1 MYDLREH
8 KELISQLVSEANQ
21 NDENWRWSVKSV
33 GKEKA
38 RIFWEYLE
46 YCGQKEPYFSIV
58 LENTGDGCW
67 ITAKNE
73 HGETMNSEIVEDKE
87 LPYLNTPLAEAITL
101 MVHAIRNTAHA
112 CYCGHRPPVCS
123 GHRFCGSRRADPQA
137 RVGRRSQRPGHWIV
151 WLLPG
156 LGG

>member
-21 NDENWRWSVKSV
+21 
-33 GKEKA
+33 
-38 RIFWEYLE
+38 
-46 YCGQKEPYFSIV
+46 
-58 LENTGDGCW
+58 
-67 ITAKNE
+67 NE

-112 CYCGHRPPVCS
+112 CY
-123 GHRFCGSRRADPQA
+123 
-137 RVGRRSQRPGHWIV
+137 
-151 WLLPG
+151 
-156 LGG
+156 

>member
-21 NDENWRWSVKSV
+21 NDENWRW
-33 GKEKA
+33 
-38 RIFWEYLE
+38 WEYLE

-112 CYCGHRPPVCS
+112 CY
-123 GHRFCGSRRADPQA
+123 
-137 RVGRRSQRPGHWIV
+137 
-151 WLLPG
+151 
-156 LGG
+156 

>member
-33 GKEKA
+33 G
-38 RIFWEYLE
+38 
-46 YCGQKEPYFSIV
+46 
-58 LENTGDGCW
+58 GDGCW

-87 LPYLNTPLAEAITL
+87 LPYLNCPLDKAIEK
-101 MVHAIRNTAHA
+101 MVRCIINTAHA
-112 CYCGHRPPVCS
+112 CY
-123 GHRFCGSRRADPQA
+123 
-137 RVGRRSQRPGHWIV
+137 
-151 WLLPG
+151 
-156 LGG
+156 

>member
-33 GKEKA
+33 G
-38 RIFWEYLE
+38 LE

-87 LPYLNTPLAEAITL
+87 LPYLNTPLAEAITM

-112 CYCGHRPPVCS
+112 CY
-123 GHRFCGSRRADPQA
+123 
-137 RVGRRSQRPGHWIV
+137 
-151 WLLPG
+151 
-156 LGG
+156 

>member
-1 MYDLREH
+1 MYNLREH
-8 KELISQLVSEANQ
+8 KGLIRRLVSEANK
-21 NDENWRWSVKSV
+21 NDANWHWSL
-33 GKEKA
+33 KA
-38 RIFWEYLE
+38 LSKTKVSIFWSYLE

-87 LPYLNTPLAEAITL
+87 LPYLNTPLAEAITM

-112 CYCGHRPPVCS
+112 CY
-123 GHRFCGSRRADPQA
+123 
-137 RVGRRSQRPGHWIV
+137 
-151 WLLPG
+151 
-156 LGG
+156 

>member
-1 MYDLREH
+1 MGPAPSRFH
-8 KELISQLVSEANQ
+8 LIRRAGESQEVE
-21 NDENWRWSVKSV
+21 R
-33 GKEKA
+33 
-38 RIFWEYLE
+38 LE

-112 CYCGHRPPVCS
+112 CY
-123 GHRFCGSRRADPQA
+123 
-137 RVGRRSQRPGHWIV
+137 
-151 WLLPG
+151 
-156 LGG
+156 

>member
-67 ITAKNE
+67 IAAKNE
-73 HGETMNSEIVEDKE
+73 H
-87 LPYLNTPLAEAITL
+87 AREATYTDVL
-101 MVHAIRNTAHA
+101 TNRGNGWHSTDVAHCEQPWMSQMWMYSNGFVDLYYCEEVRPA
-112 CYCGHRPPVCS
+112 CTTS
-123 GHRFCGSRRADPQA
+123 
-137 RVGRRSQRPGHWIV
+137 
-151 WLLPG
+151 
-156 LGG
+156 

>member
-46 YCGQKEPYFSIV
+46 YCGQKELHSFP
-58 LENTGDGCW
+58 T
-67 ITAKNE
+67 
-73 HGETMNSEIVEDKE
+73 
-87 LPYLNTPLAEAITL
+87 
-101 MVHAIRNTAHA
+101 
-112 CYCGHRPPVCS
+112 
-123 GHRFCGSRRADPQA
+123 
-137 RVGRRSQRPGHWIV
+137 RRSSDLNRKSV
-151 WLLPG
+151 V
-156 LGG
+156 